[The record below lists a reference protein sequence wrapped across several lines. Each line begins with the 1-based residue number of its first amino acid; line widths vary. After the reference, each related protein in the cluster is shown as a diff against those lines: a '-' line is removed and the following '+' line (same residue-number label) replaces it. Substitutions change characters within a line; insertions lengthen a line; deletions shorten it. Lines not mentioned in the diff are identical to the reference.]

1 MCTQSKNTCYARF
14 MKISKW
20 KRMGRVRLSIDIPEE
35 LHQALK
41 FAASR
46 RNCTITMYVIRAIM
60 YKLSLKER

>member
-1 MCTQSKNTCYARF
+1 